1 MSQDYEIKV
10 FISNRENIC
19 LECENTLGAKAWIT
33 LNNKEVY
40 CLVCSDLDHLVYLP
54 SGNAALTRRSKK
66 NSKMFAVVL
75 QWSKARKRYERQ
87 GLLVEQEALEYAEKE
102 CLSDHEIREKR
113 NERRREAELVLDKE
127 YIKKFA
133 SELLRIFPNCPSNTA
148 EEISNHECQQ
158 YSKRV
163 GRTANAKNFDPG
175 VLTLAAIAHLRH
187 VETNYD
193 SLLMEDWDRREAREK
208 VRTDIDAILNFWRR

>member
-1 MSQDYEIKV
+1 MSQDNEIKV

-66 NSKMFAVVL
+66 NSKMYAVVL
-75 QWSKARKRYERQ
+75 QWSRARKRYERQ

-127 YIKKFA
+127 YIEKFA
-133 SELLRIFPNCPSNTA
+133 SGLLRIFPNCPSNTA
-148 EEISNHECQQ
+148 EEISNHACQK

-175 VLTLAAIAHLRH
+175 VLTLAAIAHIRH

>member
-1 MSQDYEIKV
+1 M

-19 LECENTLGAKAWIT
+19 SECENTLGAKAWIT

-40 CLVCSDLDHLVYLP
+40 CLVCSDLDHFVYLP

-66 NSKMFAVVL
+66 NSKMYAVVL
-75 QWSKARKRYERQ
+75 QWSSARKRYERQ
-87 GLLVEQEALEYAEKE
+87 GLLVEKEALENAEKE
-102 CLSDHEIREKR
+102 CLSDHETREKR

-127 YIKKFA
+127 YIKDFA
-133 SELLRIFPNCPSNTA
+133 SELLIIFPNCPSNIA
-148 EEISNHECQQ
+148 EEISNHACQK

-163 GRTANAKNFDPG
+163 GRTENAKNFDPG
-175 VLTLAAIAHLRH
+175 VLTLAAIANIRH

-193 SLLMEDWDRREAREK
+193 TLLMEDWDRRDARDK
-208 VRTDIDAILNFWRR
+208 VRTKVNAILDSWRR

>member
-1 MSQDYEIKV
+1 MSQDNEIKV

-133 SELLRIFPNCPSNTA
+133 SALLRIFPNCPSNTA
-148 EEISNHECQQ
+148 EEISNHACQK

-175 VLTLAAIAHLRH
+175 VLTLAAIAHIRH

>member
-1 MSQDYEIKV
+1 MSQDIEIKV
-10 FISNRENIC
+10 FISDRENIC
-19 LECENTLGAKAWIT
+19 SECGNTLGKGSWIT
-33 LNNKEVY
+33 LNKKEVY
-40 CLVCSDLDHLVYLP
+40 CLVCSDLEHLVYLP

-66 NSKMFAVVL
+66 KSKMYAVVL
-75 QWSKARKRYERQ
+75 QWSRARKRVERQ
-87 GLLVEQEALEYAEKE
+87 GLLVEKKALENAEKE
-102 CLSDHEIREKR
+102 CLADHEIRKKK
-113 NERRREAELVLDKE
+113 NERRRESEQAFDEKYIRHFAVELQNI
-127 YIKKFA
+127 Y
-133 SELLRIFPNCPSNTA
+133 PNCPRNTA
-148 EEISNHECQQ
+148 EKISNHACQK

-175 VLTLAAIAHLRH
+175 VLTLAAIAHIRH

>member
-1 MSQDYEIKV
+1 MSQDNEIKV

-33 LNNKEVY
+33 LNNKEVC

-66 NSKMFAVVL
+66 NSKMYAVVL
-75 QWSKARKRYERQ
+75 QWSGARKRYERQ
-87 GLLVEQEALEYAEKE
+87 GLLVEKEALENAEKE

-127 YIKKFA
+127 YIKIFA
-133 SELLRIFPNCPSNTA
+133 SELHKIFPNCPSDTA
-148 EEISNHECQQ
+148 EKISNHACQK
-158 YSKRV
+158 YSGRV
-163 GRTANAKNFDPG
+163 GRTAMAKNFDPG
-175 VLTLAAIAHLRH
+175 VLTLAAIAHIRH